1 MAISSTKVANILKIM
16 PLHKDIIKSWEHMFV
31 FSLTREPCTTT
42 SRQLI
47 EKVHRIRRSPIECHL
62 PACDKL
68 INFHSPKRL

>member
-1 MAISSTKVANILKIM
+1 MV
-16 PLHKDIIKSWEHMFV
+16 V

-68 INFHSPKRL
+68 INFHSPKRLWLWVGISTTLSPRALRVGQS